1 MNWNRINTVAIIALI
16 LFLFG
21 EIVILFFTPRTET
34 LQLFVVYFALCG
46 AYFALYH
53 EVKSIQIAA
62 FLGVLFRGISWL
74 AFPELSDDIY
84 RFIWDGSVT
93 LEGISPYALIPTDF
107 LADHVEE
114 PFEQLYPLLN
124 STGYYSVY
132 PTIIQ
137 LVSAFGALAA
147 NDPYQAALIIK
158 LPLFLAEIGTIW
170 MLPKVL
176 LNFKLSPKYSVLYFL
191 NPLIIIDA
199 LGNAHFELLVVF
211 FLVAAFRLIQDR
223 KLFESGIMFGLAI
236 STKLIP
242 ILLIP
247 FFLKVM
253 KTVSLRKFLLGS
265 MGTTLILGIPLL
277 YKGYYLNLFES
288 IQLYYQTFEFNA
300 SFYFLFSRTL
310 EWIIGYNPI
319 GFLGPALGV
328 LTLIGLAIILIRQER
343 LMHGALHSSMVFLT
357 MYMLLATTVHPWYIA
372 TILLLGLFNRVQY
385 PVIWSV
391 VVILSY
397 GAYSTIESSH
407 NYWLVLI
414 EYAILLVVVAYPK
427 RTRRLFR
434 STLGLL
440 NP

>member
-16 LFLFG
+16 LFVFAEVVL
-21 EIVILFFTPRTET
+21 LFFTPRTET
-34 LQLFVVYFALCG
+34 LQLFIVYFALCG

-74 AFPELSDDIY
+74 SFPELSDDIY
-84 RFIWDGSVT
+84 RFIWDGSVI
-93 LEGISPYALIPTDF
+93 LEGFNPYAFTPTDF
-107 LADHVEE
+107 IAEHVEE
-114 PFEQLYPLLN
+114 PFEELFPMLN
-124 STGYYSVY
+124 STSYYSIY
-132 PTIIQ
+132 PSIIQ

-191 NPLIIIDA
+191 NPLIIVDA
-199 LGNAHFELLVVF
+199 LGNAHFELLAIF
-211 FLVAAFRLIQDR
+211 FLVSAFRLIQER
-223 KLFESGIMFGLAI
+223 KLLESGAMFGLAI

-247 FFLKVM
+247 FFLKAM
-253 KTVSLRKFLLGS
+253 RTVSIRKFLLGAL
-265 MGTTLILGIPLL
+265 GTSLVLSIPIL
-277 YKGYYLNLFES
+277 YNSYYVNFFES
-288 IQLYYQTFEFNA
+288 IRLYYQTFEFNA
-300 SFYFLFSRTL
+300 SIYYALSRSL

-319 GFLGPALGV
+319 EYLGPALGGI
-328 LTLIGLAIILIRQER
+328 TILSLVILFLKQDRTIQ
-343 LMHGALHSSMVFLT
+343 GALRSSMIFLT
-357 MYMLLATTVHPWYIA
+357 IYLLLATTVHPWYIS

-385 PVIWSV
+385 PVIWTA

-397 GAYSTIESSH
+397 GAYSTAEFSH
-407 NYWLVLI
+407 NYILVAI
-414 EYAILLVVVAYPK
+414 EYAVLFLVLAFPK
-427 RTRRLFR
+427 KTRRLFR